1 MEDVTLTQL
10 FARMD
15 AHLAQQDEHLRR
27 QDVQLTAITET
38 LSRQNSVLEE
48 TSRLLRTTAEQ
59 VTEMHVSA
67 ASRTFTGAM
76 HLLSNLINRLEG
88 R

>member
-1 MEDVTLTQL
+1 MDDLTLTAL

-15 AHLAQQDEHLRR
+15 EHLAQQDEHLRR
-27 QDVQLTAITET
+27 QDVHLAEITTT
-38 LSRQNSVLEE
+38 LRQQNAVLVDV
-48 TSRLLRTTAEQ
+48 SRLLQTTAQE
-59 VTEMHVSA
+59 VAEIHAS
-67 ASRTFTGAM
+67 ASRSFAGAM